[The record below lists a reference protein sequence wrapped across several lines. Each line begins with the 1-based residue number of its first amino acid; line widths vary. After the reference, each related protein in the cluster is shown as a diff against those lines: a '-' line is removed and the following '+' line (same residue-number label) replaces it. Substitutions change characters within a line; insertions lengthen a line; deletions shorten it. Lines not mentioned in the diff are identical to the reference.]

1 MGGNRTS
8 RLTLLLLIV
17 TFAWF
22 VRSALAAPKQGTP
35 RYNIILLTP
44 DQLRADYMHTYGY
57 PYADTPNIDQMAHE
71 GTVFTRAYA
80 AAPWTT
86 PSFGAILSG
95 LFPTVHGMTLPPYE
109 SCGPSITEPLTGGS
123 IPSVPSFLLLSPNKP
138 IVPELLKAHGMVTAV
153 DNSNC
158 WSIWDVVHRGWDS
171 FKFFPGYQ
179 LPVPGHPG
187 RSSFYLTAPKTTAW
201 AEQWLKAHRD
211 QRFFFWVHYMEPHAP
226 YNEPPEYDHFKSPDD
241 FPNLDDTSG
250 EGGTELESL
259 AKLQNPHAIRRL
271 QELYAGKILY
281 VDHYIGELINTVR
294 SLGLGKNTI
303 IILVSDHGQL
313 LYSHPRD
320 FNTND
325 HRSLYDAD
333 LHVPLIFWGPGIP
346 AGKRLDVLASHY
358 DILPTIL
365 AIENLPPAAH
375 TDGVSLKDIIE
386 GTSTEPPHHYLYGE
400 ESVLTPQY
408 SIRNARYKVIETMRT
423 GKIECFD
430 NATDPRELHSICSQ
444 IPVEAAKLKAALD
457 QHIHGLI
464 QQAKSYPDWQ
474 NNIGLAVL
482 EQRDSKSLEALA
494 PRRLTISPLSGVHY
508 QLAGRAWSRVK
519 GPKNLDNIAYWA
531 PPGPADA
538 HVIWWSDTPLTGEY
552 EISVWFGGVGQ
563 AATEQATDAN
573 YIVRFKGGSLSY
585 PIDQNHHQ
593 GEWVSLGKFH
603 DPVSVE
609 LTNRADGPV
618 VAGSVRFVR
627 LQQEESHEAVR

>member
-1 MGGNRTS
+1 MKRICIS
-8 RLTLLLLIV
+8 RLTFVLLVAML
-17 TFAWF
+17 ACF
-22 VRSALAAPKQGTP
+22 VRSGLAAPEAEHKVP
-35 RYNIILLTP
+35 PYNVILVTP

-57 PYADTPNIDQMAHE
+57 PYADTPNIDQLARE
-71 GTVFTRAYA
+71 GTVITRAYS

-86 PSFGAILSG
+86 PSFGAILTG

-109 SCGPSITEPLTGGS
+109 SCGPSITQPLTSGS
-123 IPSVPSFLLLSPNKP
+123 IPSVPSFLLLSPHKP
-138 IVPELLKAHGMVTAV
+138 IIPELLKTHGMVTAA
-153 DNSNC
+153 DNANC

-226 YNEPPEYDHFKSPDD
+226 YNEPPAYDRFKSPDD
-241 FPNLDDTSG
+241 FPNLDDSSG
-250 EGGTELESL
+250 GGGAELESL

-281 VDHYIGELINTVR
+281 VDHYVGELIKDVH
-294 SLGLGKNTI
+294 SLGLDKNTI

-313 LYSHPRD
+313 LYSHPKD

-333 LHVPLIFWGPGIP
+333 LHVPMIFRGPGIP
-346 AGKRLDVLASHY
+346 ADKRLDILASHY

-365 AIENLPPAAH
+365 AFENLPPPDH
-375 TDGVSLKDIIE
+375 TDGVSLKGIIE
-386 GTSTEPPHHYLYGE
+386 GTSTEPPHPYLYGE

-408 SIRNARYKVIETMRT
+408 SIRNTRYKVIETMRT
-423 GKIECFD
+423 GKIQCFD
-430 NATDPRELHSICSQ
+430 NATDPRELQNICSQ
-444 IPVEAAKLKAALD
+444 IPGEASKLKAALD
-457 QHIHGLI
+457 QHIQSLI

-482 EQRDSKSLEALA
+482 EQRDSKSLDALA
-494 PRRLTISPLSGVHY
+494 PRQLTIAPQSGVHY
-508 QLAGRAWSRVK
+508 QLTGRAWSLVK
-519 GPKNLDNIAYWA
+519 GAHSLHNVAYWA

-552 EISVWFGGVGQ
+552 EISVWYGGTGQ
-563 AATEQATDAN
+563 AATKQATDAN
-573 YIVRFKGGSLSY
+573 YTVRFKGGSLSF
-585 PIDQNHHQ
+585 PIDQSQHQ
-593 GEWVSLGKFH
+593 GEWHSLGRFH

-609 LTNRADGPV
+609 LTNRADGAV
-618 VAGSVRFVR
+618 VAGTVRFVR
-627 LQQEESHEAVR
+627 VE